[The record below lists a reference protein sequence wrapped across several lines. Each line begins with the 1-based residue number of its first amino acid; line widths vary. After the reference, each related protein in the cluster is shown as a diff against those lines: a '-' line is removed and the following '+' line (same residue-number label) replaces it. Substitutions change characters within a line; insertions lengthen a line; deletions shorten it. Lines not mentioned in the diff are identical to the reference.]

1 MSDNAESPTE
11 SQKEEP
17 QPPSEDS
24 TTNDQKKKSKFR
36 IYIYVTTIGF
46 VIEGKERAGKEF
58 MPVLCS
64 LTFLQLTLILANRIV
79 RVHCSAN
86 HHLTFIT

>member
-24 TTNDQKKKSKFR
+24 TTNDQKKKSKQSCIYVCNNNR
-36 IYIYVTTIGF
+36 IYHSGKIMSRQRIHACAVQCDISTID
-46 VIEGKERAGKEF
+46 ID
-58 MPVLCS
+58 S
-64 LTFLQLTLILANRIV
+64 SQ
-79 RVHCSAN
+79 
-86 HHLTFIT
+86 